1 MKSFLFRLEENTA
14 FSEQTPVA
22 SPIGEKIS
30 LTRVALPCESKE
42 ADMGIWECT
51 PGTWKRAV
59 KEAEYSYFIEGKG
72 RFIPDNGNPEIHF
85 KAGDGVYF
93 PENTTGTW
101 IIEDTVQKSYVI
113 FKSQANS

>member
-1 MKSFLFRLEENTA
+1 MKPFLFRLEENTA

-72 RFIPDNGNPEIHF
+72 RFIPDNGDPEINF
-85 KAGDGVYF
+85 KAGDGIYF

-101 IIEDTVQKSYVI
+101 IIEETVQNLMSSSNHK
-113 FKSQANS
+113 